1 MKRGWTPVGPDLKNN
16 GGGAATERDSKAKGD
31 LFWDRP

>member
-16 GGGAATERDSKAKGD
+16 GGAATERDSKAKGD